1 MWIGGTCSIGL
12 MISVMRNCVMSHN
25 YFLTQLPGRINQ
37 KFCFYCSFQWDDK
50 IVSGGKVHKTFLSVP
65 TFSAH
70 EWQVLIF
77 WSNLGR
83 TEPFALWNSWREGI
97 AIFLLFHWP
106 VWTYYMVAGVQKSL
120 DVLLSWADPGDH
132 VLQARMSWFFD
143 PSRQML

>member
-1 MWIGGTCSIGL
+1 MQHIGL

-97 AIFLLFHWP
+97 AIFSYFIGPFGHIIWWQGCRSHLTFSYPELTQEIMCSKRVCHDFLTRP
-106 VWTYYMVAGVQKSL
+106 DKCCK
-120 DVLLSWADPGDH
+120 
-132 VLQARMSWFFD
+132 
-143 PSRQML
+143 